1 MAELLDST
9 QTQQA
14 TSSDQ
19 GTNKVAKLDAKS
31 FFFLEDGVFAP
42 QTAAQSF
49 GIIDEN
55 QFRTT
60 SIVSVTNKKVI
71 SICKGQIFIQPM
83 TGDNTKVNLILKP
96 YIQPINGISIKYFI
110 YRGLSKSNFI
120 DTEGKI
126 VSIGNGLITH
136 IQNEFNNFYQNH
148 PPIPEFLAKYIGYPD
163 VTTTQQDTDLIDSY
177 FYKISQSYD
186 GDAENLVDPTK
197 NFEFPIIPAG
207 THLATETGS
216 IGLDIV
222 LNYGDY
228 YVAND
233 QNPFKFNL
241 AFARAA
247 SNVINVQSITDA
259 YQKKIAR
266 ETITQFLDPAAYYGL
281 HANDGGK
288 IFRFGQT
295 QPIVTPQDVATLI
308 DKFVTKNTIYI
319 YVHSNRQR
327 SYNFYNKY
335 VVSETNANNLKI
347 GLSEAALAETTFE
360 TNSWPVKVFTTAPD
374 VSSTKQTIALQ
385 FTTDKNP
392 NVSLYGDVVNIG
404 SSNQEN
410 FVDAKDLIPVPVE
423 GVPETPFTKTVLL
436 HSPIANNHNIASF
449 IQLLYIG
456 KNIILSKP
464 GIDDGDPA
472 TPPPDDIL
480 FTTKYIDDVFD
491 LIDATSFLQADKIYH
506 VHSYRP
512 LLYNQEEIDKNR
524 KRVIAFTQRTQN
536 TIAVSET
543 ENLTLFTYLA
553 IVENEQSNH
562 SNFSSTSSSDKTA
575 TGYSVQNVGE
585 FLTLPNLP
593 GNEYVEVKLFTDSGE
608 TVKGIVLNTVD
619 GSLPMSIVL
628 GITENE
634 QQKILDLISTNNL
647 KYPKFF
653 LRNLLDT
660 ENDNYVSPE
669 SIKYKKFEV
678 GIIYENTDF
687 STDVVT
693 LQENDFFTI
702 YTIDKLVFF
711 SKSYS
716 QEIELKNENIFTNA
730 PLIQF

>member
-1 MAELLDST
+1 MPELLDST

-31 FFFLEDGVFAP
+31 FFFLEDGVFTP
-42 QTAAQSF
+42 QTTAQSF

-83 TGDNTKVNLILKP
+83 TGDATKVNLILKP

-120 DTEGKI
+120 EPNGEVKLT
-126 VSIGNGLITH
+126 GNGLITH
-136 IQNEFNNFYQNH
+136 IRNEYNSFYSNNPPTFY
-148 PPIPEFLAKYIGYPD
+148 PKYIGYPD
-163 VTTTQQDTDLIDSY
+163 DNTTQAETDLIDSY

-228 YVAND
+228 YIPND
-233 QNPFKFNL
+233 QNPFKFDL
-241 AFARAA
+241 EFARAA
-247 SNVINVQSITDA
+247 SNIINVSGITNA
-259 YQKKIAR
+259 YQKKLAR

-288 IFRFGQT
+288 IFRHGQT

-308 DKFVTKNTIYI
+308 DNFVTKNTIYI
-319 YVHSNRQR
+319 YIQSNRQR

-335 VVSETNANNLKI
+335 IISDTNANNLKI
-347 GLSEAALAETTFE
+347 GLSETNLVETTFE
-360 TNSWPVKVFTTAPD
+360 TNNWPVKVFSTPPA
-374 VSSTKQTIALQ
+374 VSSDKQTIALQ

-392 NVSLYGDVVNIG
+392 NVSLFGDVANIG
-404 SSNQEN
+404 SVNQEN

-491 LIDATSFLQADKIYH
+491 LINATSFLQADKIYH

>member
-1 MAELLDST
+1 MPELLDST

-31 FFFLEDGVFAP
+31 FFFLEDGVFTP
-42 QTAAQSF
+42 QTTAQSF

-83 TGDNTKVNLILKP
+83 TGDVTKVNLILKP

-120 DTEGKI
+120 EPNGEVKLT
-126 VSIGNGLITH
+126 GNGLITH
-136 IQNEFNNFYQNH
+136 IRNEYNSFYSNNPPTFY
-148 PPIPEFLAKYIGYPD
+148 PKYIGYPD
-163 VTTTQQDTDLIDSY
+163 DNTTQAETDLIDSY

-207 THLATETGS
+207 THLATETDS

-228 YVAND
+228 YIAND
-233 QNPFKFNL
+233 QNSFKFDL
-241 AFARAA
+241 AFARAPF
-247 SNVINVQSITDA
+247 NIINVSGNDYQS
-259 YQKKIAR
+259 KLMR

-281 HANDGGK
+281 HANEGGK
-288 IFRFGQT
+288 IFKFGQA
-295 QPIVTPQDVATLI
+295 QPLVTPQEVASLI
-308 DKFVTKNTIYI
+308 NNFATKNTIYI
-319 YVHSNRQR
+319 YVQSNRQR
-327 SYNFYNKY
+327 SYNFYNNY
-335 VVSETNANNLKI
+335 IASEGSTNNIKI
-347 GLSEAALAETTFE
+347 GTSEATLFETAFE
-360 TNSWPVKVFTTAPD
+360 TNHWPVKVFTTAP
-374 VSSTKQTIALQ
+374 VASSTKQTIALQ

-392 NVSLYGDVVNIG
+392 NVSLYGDMAQIG
-404 SSNQEN
+404 SANQEN
-410 FVDAKDLIPVPVE
+410 FVEAKDLIPVPVAPAP
-423 GVPETPFTKTVLL
+423 GTPAVETPYTTTVLL

-449 IQLLYIG
+449 IQLVYIG

-506 VHSYRP
+506 VHSYKP

-553 IVENEQSNH
+553 VVENEQSNH

-575 TGYSVQNVGE
+575 TGYSQQNLSE
-585 FLTLPNLP
+585 FHTLPNLP
-593 GNEYVEVKLFTDSGE
+593 GNEYIEVKPFTDAGE
-608 TVKGIVLNTVD
+608 TVNGIVLNTID
-619 GSLPMSIVL
+619 GSMPTSMVL
-628 GITENE
+628 GITEEE
-634 QQKILDLISTNNL
+634 QQKVLDLISTNNL
-647 KYPKFF
+647 INPKIYF
-653 LRNLLDT
+653 RNLLESEDEKFVSVEDEKYKAYVLEIIA
-660 ENDNYVSPE
+660 ENSLGELSNYYPNEDIKVYSIDGLVYVSIVYSKNILFKVQKKYSNIQIPE
-669 SIKYKKFEV
+669 
-678 GIIYENTDF
+678 
-687 STDVVT
+687 
-693 LQENDFFTI
+693 L
-702 YTIDKLVFF
+702 
-711 SKSYS
+711 
-716 QEIELKNENIFTNA
+716 
-730 PLIQF
+730 